1 VQRKYNDKGLLLQE
15 FKPTVRGQ
23 VLSEE
28 TANLMKETLKGV
40 ITQGTGKRAKLDNGV
55 EAFGKTG
62 TSRKLIDGKYDPKR
76 HFASFMGFFPA
87 DKPQFGVLVMLDDP
101 AGDTTGG
108 DVAAPLFKRIGD
120 GILRFRQ
127 ATPDLDQEKDLKL
140 SLRDWPV
147 SETDE
152 ATVHVERGRVPD
164 LKGLSLKA
172 AIHRVVLVGG
182 YPRVDVTAG
191 ATATQVMSQSP
202 EPGAPLEPG
211 TVVKIRAGA
220 P

>member
-1 VQRKYNDKGLLLQE
+1 VQN
-15 FKPTVRGQ
+15 
-23 VLSEE
+23 
-28 TANLMKETLKGV
+28 GV
-40 ITQGTGKRAKLDNGV
+40 VTQGTRKKAKLDNGV
-55 EAFGKTG
+55 ESFGKTG
-62 TSRKLIDGKYDPKR
+62 TSRKIGADGKYDPKR
-76 HFASFMGFFPA
+76 HFASYLGFFPA

-120 GILRFRQ
+120 GILRFRE
-127 ATPDLDQEKDLKL
+127 TSPDPDREPDLKL

-147 SETDE
+147 SESDE

-164 LKGLSLKA
+164 LTGLSLKA

-182 YPRVDVTAG
+182 NPRVVAAPG
-191 ATATQVMSQSP
+191 STATRVVSQSP

-211 TVVKIRAGA
+211 TVVKIKAGM

>member
-1 VQRKYNDKGLLLQE
+1 
-15 FKPTVRGQ
+15 
-23 VLSEE
+23 
-28 TANLMKETLKGV
+28 
-40 ITQGTGKRAKLDNGV
+40 
-55 EAFGKTG
+55 
-62 TSRKLIDGKYDPKR
+62 
-76 HFASFMGFFPA
+76 
-87 DKPQFGVLVMLDDP
+87 VLVMLDDP

-120 GILRFRQ
+120 GIQRFRE
-127 ATPDLDQEKDLKL
+127 TSPDRDREADLKL

-152 ATVHVERGRVPD
+152 AAVHVERGRVPD

-182 YPRVDVTAG
+182 IPKVEASPGTTATVVLGQSHEAG
-191 ATATQVMSQSP
+191 AS
-202 EPGAPLEPG
+202 LEPG
-211 TVVKIRAGA
+211 TIVVIKAGM

>member
-1 VQRKYNDKGLLLQE
+1 
-15 FKPTVRGQ
+15 
-23 VLSEE
+23 
-28 TANLMKETLKGV
+28 M
-40 ITQGTGKRAKLDNGV
+40 LDNGV
-55 EAFGKTG
+55 ESFGKTG

-76 HFASFMGFFPA
+76 HFASFMGFFPV
-87 DKPQFGVLVMLDDP
+87 DKPQYGVLVMLDDP
-101 AGDTTGG
+101 TGDTTGG

-127 ATPDLDQEKDLKL
+127 TTPDPDRESDLKL

-152 ATVHVERGRVPD
+152 AALHVERGRVPD

-182 YPRVDVTAG
+182 SPKVEAAPG
-191 ATATQVMSQSP
+191 PTATHVVGQSP
-202 EPGAPLEPG
+202 EPGTPLEPG
-211 TVVKIRAGA
+211 AVVKIKAGM